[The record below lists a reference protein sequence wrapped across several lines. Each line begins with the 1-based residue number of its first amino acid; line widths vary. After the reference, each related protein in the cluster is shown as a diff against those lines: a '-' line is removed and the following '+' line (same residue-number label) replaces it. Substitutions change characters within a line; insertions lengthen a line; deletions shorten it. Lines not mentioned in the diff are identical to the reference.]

1 MKTQIY
7 KTIPIALVLVVT
19 LVFLPPAVKANILY
33 AVTPG
38 TVNTVAVAPWG
49 TSGQLLTINTST
61 GAGTLIGQMDRVTVL
76 STDTP
81 LIPIGLGAR
90 NGQLYTYDEFPVE
103 LEEGAQI
110 IQLDPVTG
118 HTLAT
123 IIPTDPLNGWLPDHS
138 VHQFFSGSLTFRG
151 SDQMAFLATA
161 HDYGVVPDPGAQLSR
176 LDGTLSQLTRIGQT
190 AQNANHLLIEAL
202 AFDGNN
208 VLYAI
213 NQPGLGIPVSL
224 WTIDPA
230 TGAMSLVGSLG
241 FAYAAPSSLHP
252 TGMVFDSSGN
262 LFVSLNSGDGS
273 YDQPSSLYRVNK
285 STGAATLIGPIGF
298 NNVVGLADLA
308 VSSTPVVVT
317 SPATQVTRTG
327 ATLNGTVNPRGATA
341 YAWFEWGT
349 TTSYGNSSI
358 VFSVAPGTS
367 TVNLGDALTGL
378 ASSITYHFRLDA
390 SNSVATV
397 YGGDLTFTTLGP
409 PIVTSLNDNGTGT
422 LRDGILA
429 SLPGDTITFASGLTG
444 TIMLTSGEL
453 FITNNLTIQGP
464 GPKLLTINGNGASS
478 VFHITNGI
486 AKISGLTIAGGY
498 NSVGGGIYSQYIPT
512 RVNLSNCM
520 IVSNTS
526 TIYGGGGIWNEGT
539 MSVVGCTIAS
549 NVTAGLGA
557 GGGIYNAGVALGMT
571 NCTITGNTAT
581 FFGGGAVF
589 NAGPLSLASCTLAS
603 NTISATDGL
612 GGGIYNYNSNW
623 YTVKIQNTIVAGNSS
638 VLATAPDVSGA
649 FTSQGYNLIGNT
661 NGSSGW
667 GGIGDQRG
675 SIASPV
681 DPKLGPLQNN
691 GGPTLTMPLRFG
703 SPAIDK
709 GKSFGLTT
717 DQRGQTRPYV
727 FGTAAIPSGG
737 DGSDIGAV
745 ELSPPVLHIFPDTF
759 NSLALFWDAYYPGYA
774 LESTP
779 SLNPAVWTVLP
790 GTPASLDPL
799 TGRYDIELLAAMSRQ
814 FFRLA
819 PIVAGSALSFNGT
832 ASYVSVGAAPL
843 SPPWTAEFWVNRQD
857 APNFSAS
864 LLGDGSTALKLEQYS
879 FSRQVGFTKFGVAD
893 YTFNYTAPA
902 GTWVHLAFVCDTST
916 RLYVNGVLQDSNS
929 YVIDLPLG
937 RIGYDSSGNPDY
949 LRGILDEVRV
959 WNVARTQAQIQAN
972 MNHSLSVPQAN
983 LVGYWRFDEGS
994 GTTVS
999 DSSGQGKTGTLQNSP
1014 VWVNSTAPLVP

>member
-1 MKTQIY
+1 
-7 KTIPIALVLVVT
+7 
-19 LVFLPPAVKANILY
+19 
-33 AVTPG
+33 
-38 TVNTVAVAPWG
+38 
-49 TSGQLLTINTST
+49 
-61 GAGTLIGQMDRVTVL
+61 
-76 STDTP
+76 
-81 LIPIGLGAR
+81 
-90 NGQLYTYDEFPVE
+90 
-103 LEEGAQI
+103 
-110 IQLDPVTG
+110 
-118 HTLAT
+118 
-123 IIPTDPLNGWLPDHS
+123 
-138 VHQFFSGSLTFRG
+138 
-151 SDQMAFLATA
+151 
-161 HDYGVVPDPGAQLSR
+161 
-176 LDGTLSQLTRIGQT
+176 
-190 AQNANHLLIEAL
+190 
-202 AFDGNN
+202 
-208 VLYAI
+208 
-213 NQPGLGIPVSL
+213 
-224 WTIDPA
+224 
-230 TGAMSLVGSLG
+230 
-241 FAYAAPSSLHP
+241 
-252 TGMVFDSSGN
+252 
-262 LFVSLNSGDGS
+262 
-273 YDQPSSLYRVNK
+273 
-285 STGAATLIGPIGF
+285 
-298 NNVVGLADLA
+298 
-308 VSSTPVVVT
+308 
-317 SPATQVTRTG
+317 
-327 ATLNGTVNPRGATA
+327 
-341 YAWFEWGT
+341 
-349 TTSYGNSSI
+349 
-358 VFSVAPGTS
+358 
-367 TVNLGDALTGL
+367 
-378 ASSITYHFRLDA
+378 
-390 SNSVATV
+390 
-397 YGGDLTFTTLGP
+397 
-409 PIVTSLNDNGTGT
+409 
-422 LRDGILA
+422 
-429 SLPGDTITFASGLTG
+429 
-444 TIMLTSGEL
+444 MLTSGEL

-512 RVNLSNCM
+512 SVNLSNCM

-526 TIYGGGGIWNEGT
+526 TVYGGGGIWNEGT

-703 SPAIDK
+703 SPAVDK

-779 SLNPAVWTVLP
+779 SLNPAVWTVMP